1 MHLLVLGVEEGMAG
15 KGVVGDEG
23 RWVRV
28 GLDGEAAPVT
38 MGTELRALE
47 HQWREGKLMG
57 RDWQLHDVLELAGA
71 MAASGMGKRGLT
83 RRRGLWPYL

>member
-1 MHLLVLGVEEGMAG
+1 MHLLVLGVEVGVAG

-38 MGTELRALE
+38 MGTGLRALE
-47 HQWREGKLMG
+47 HQRREGKHVG
-57 RDWQLHDVLELAGA
+57 RDWQLHGELELAGA